1 MSGPVEKVSALAGRL
16 RAAGATIVR
25 DDDGNASVVL
35 RVGDNRKRAASSAAA
50 SQEIGANSAGQLK
63 AFLERVERLEEERRT
78 ISDDIKDV
86 YSEAKSNGFD
96 PKILRQIVRIRKD
109 PDQYREESEILETYL
124 HALGMV

>member
-1 MSGPVEKVSALAGRL
+1 MSGPDENVSSLASRL
-16 RAAGATIVR
+16 RASGAT
-25 DDDGNASVVL
+25 VVL
-35 RVGDNRKRAASSAAA
+35 DHEGTPTIVLPVQKDAKPGA

-63 AFLERVERLEEERRT
+63 AFLERVERLEEERQA

-96 PKILRQIVRIRKD
+96 TKILRKIVKIRKD
-109 PDQYREESEILETYL
+109 PDQFREESEILDTYL